1 MWLFRKEK
9 LGKRENF
16 FYFFSC
22 DSVKLLASV
31 VTGT

>member
-1 MWLFRKEK
+1 MWLFPKQK

-16 FYFFSC
+16 FYFFSS

-31 VTGT
+31 VTNT